1 MGSLGKSSLA
11 ARIASRMSGHR
22 TVVVFRRYDAL
33 SVLDRLLEAVP
44 PQARM
49 EARDTWREPVLA
61 DPGLLAEALEALLEG
76 PLDVAP
82 LLLIVDDLEAILET
96 PAPAQTRT
104 PVQAAYR
111 APLAAI
117 LSAFARAQTDSRLL
131 LTSRYRFTLPDGRAG
146 DLADGLTPVPLQT
159 MDAVERQKQLWAAA
173 RTAQRETLSRAQER
187 LLARALAAAGGNP
200 GLQAT
205 LTTPILS
212 GENQAAEQAL
222 AAIEHYRRTGTPP
235 EAIQALLTQ
244 GAAKDPDN
252 AVLAFFRRMAFQTYR
267 AALSADQ
274 ARMLGAACLFA
285 VDLPIPRP
293 ALEAAGA
300 AAGVADPGAALER
313 LLGLGLAD
321 DWGQVEGRAQAA
333 VNPLARSLAEP
344 PQAGQAALIG
354 AAALPPL
361 AAAWQRS
368 DGTFTRDARA
378 LELTRLALAAPAPD
392 PDLLDGT
399 AEAAAR
405 WLYGPELDARRAQE
419 TVLGPSLDRLAAA
432 GAQPSHG
439 LPLIAA
445 DCAERIG
452 DTKAQ
457 ERALALMQSANT
469 KGADAAGTSL
479 YVARREH
486 RLGNLASA
494 AESFAAAAEGFEAT
508 GQAREWAIA
517 CGGIADILQA
527 RGQLDEAL
535 ALHEGRLSVFEQ
547 MGDIEGIAHVRFSTA
562 RIRLQRGDHQSGG
575 LQQVYEDL
583 SESFAILKK
592 LGGPDGIG
600 AVGLLLA
607 RVLTMGGQ
615 ADAAR
620 QVLDEAEAAFETLGH
635 AGGVEQIRALRARS
649 A

>member
-1 MGSLGKSSLA
+1 VLIHGMGSLGKSSLA

-146 DLADGLTPVPLQT
+146 DLAEGLTPVPLQT

-274 ARMLGAACLFA
+274 ARMLGGRPASLRWICRSPARRLRRP
-285 VDLPIPRP
+285 VPRP
-293 ALEAAGA
+293 AS
-300 AAGVADPGAALER
+300 PTRER
-313 LLGLGLAD
+313 RWSVCSG
-321 DWGQVEGRAQAA
+321 WGWRTTG
-333 VNPLARSLAEP
+333 ARSR
-344 PQAGQAALIG
+344 AG
-354 AAALPPL
+354 PRP
-361 AAAWQRS
+361 RS
-368 DGTFTRDARA
+368 IRS
-378 LELTRLALAAPAPD
+378 P
-392 PDLLDGT
+392 
-399 AEAAAR
+399 AR
-405 WLYGPELDARRAQE
+405 WRSRPRR
-419 TVLGPSLDRLAAA
+419 
-432 GAQPSHG
+432 
-439 LPLIAA
+439 
-445 DCAERIG
+445 
-452 DTKAQ
+452 
-457 ERALALMQSANT
+457 
-469 KGADAAGTSL
+469 
-479 YVARREH
+479 
-486 RLGNLASA
+486 
-494 AESFAAAAEGFEAT
+494 
-508 GQAREWAIA
+508 
-517 CGGIADILQA
+517 
-527 RGQLDEAL
+527 
-535 ALHEGRLSVFEQ
+535 GRP
-547 MGDIEGIAHVRFSTA
+547 RFSAPRRSHRWPPPGSGRTVP
-562 RIRLQRGDHQSGG
+562 LPGTRGPWS
-575 LQQVYEDL
+575 
-583 SESFAILKK
+583 
-592 LGGPDGIG
+592 
-600 AVGLLLA
+600 
-607 RVLTMGGQ
+607 
-615 ADAAR
+615 
-620 QVLDEAEAAFETLGH
+620 
-635 AGGVEQIRALRARS
+635 
-649 A
+649 